1 MLAGTWPGAGCP
13 GGAEAAGN
21 PGEHTVE
28 VTRMVPETAPVKV
41 TVVVGTDGVG
51 CELTCAA
58 VPGAFVPGGAAG
70 TGRRGPGGA
79 ARGGLAANSPA
90 PPVPGRSSRGALQVR
105 GRRDPG
111 VPLAPR
117 PLRQWQRPRRVSR
130 SPTRRT
136 R

>member
-58 VPGAFVPGGAAG
+58 GPGAFGPWGAAG
-70 TGRRGPGGA
+70 
-79 ARGGLAANSPA
+79 
-90 PPVPGRSSRGALQVR
+90 
-105 GRRDPG
+105 PG
-111 VPLAPR
+111 VTRPKCAAKPTTAAAMAKATTSAPVANVANK
-117 PLRQWQRPRRVSR
+117 RRVAR
-130 SPTRRT
+130 SLNPFIVMSSNVAVSGCCEMWA
-136 R
+136 